1 MTTTSPTVLR
11 RSLAIQLRKL
21 REASGLTGEQVASQ
35 LDWADS
41 KISRIETA
49 KSGVQPADLRHLMDI
64 YGITD
69 PDEREALLQVARD
82 SKKKGWWQKFNDVL
96 PDWFQLYVGLEGG
109 AAEIQTYETEII
121 PGLLQTPDYARAVT
135 EATLVKADAG
145 LIARA
150 VELRMA
156 RQHAI
161 TRADDPADLWAI
173 VSEAALQRIAG
184 TAKVQRQQLEHMVK
198 LAERPNITIQVLP
211 MSAGVTPAW
220 NGPFV
225 ILAFGAGDGVVYLEN
240 LTSSLFLEEPVDT
253 KAYSVMFDHLRG
265 AAIAPPQSIEHIAE
279 AAHQL

>member
-11 RSLAIQLRKL
+11 RSLAIQLRRL
-21 REASGLTGEQVASQ
+21 REAAGLTGEQVASQ

-49 KSGVQPADLRHLMDI
+49 KSGVQPADLRHLMTI

-69 PDEREALLQVARD
+69 DAEREALLQVARD
-82 SKKKGWWQKFNDVL
+82 SKKKGWWQKYNDVL
-96 PDWFQLYVGLEGG
+96 PDWFQGYVGLEGG

-156 RQHAI
+156 RQQAI
-161 TRADDPADLWAI
+161 TRDDDPADLWAI
-173 VSEAALQRIAG
+173 ISEAALQRVAG
-184 TAKVQRQQLEHMVK
+184 TAKIQREQLEHMIE
-198 LAERPNITIQVLP
+198 LAERPNVTIQVLP

-225 ILAFGAGDGVVYLEN
+225 VLTFEPGDQVVYLEN
-240 LTSSLFLEEPVDT
+240 LTSSLFLEEDLET
-253 KAYSVMFDHLRG
+253 KTYSVTFDHLQG
-265 AAIAPPQSIEHIAE
+265 AAIAPPQSIDHIAE